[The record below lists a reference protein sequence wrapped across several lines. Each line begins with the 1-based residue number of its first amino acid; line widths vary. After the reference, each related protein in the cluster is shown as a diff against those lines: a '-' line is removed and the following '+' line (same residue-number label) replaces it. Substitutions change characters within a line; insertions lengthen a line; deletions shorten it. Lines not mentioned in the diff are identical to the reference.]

1 MTDLEE
7 YAKHLGPVDAEG
19 LLAIPSHMVGGIV
32 RYVLHGIKAGGFM
45 DAVIRNDL
53 FKAVGK
59 ADDVNR
65 EYLHAYCNFFYNHAP
80 SNCFGSKD
88 KRDAWIKAGGLIG
101 MRAANEGTV

>member
-1 MTDLEE
+1 MTQRES
-7 YAKHLGPVDAEG
+7 YAAALGQDWADGLDALPE
-19 LLAIPSHMVGGIV
+19 HMIGGVV

-80 SNCFGSKD
+80 SNCFGSQD